1 AFSSGCFGRSRG
13 RSATEPSLRPIR
25 SRWRDKHHSIPAL
38 SPRTQKLRDDHA
50 SRNASTTGIL
60 AALSAGN
67 RPPIKPTTQAHIT
80 PLTRTSGVTL
90 SSKTVT
96 DVVLPMLTVLPPH
109 RRKATPA
116 PDVAPTI
123 ASRNASTSTETT
135 IPVGPKPR
143 ARNVAISTLRW
154 LTDEYMVFNAAST
167 APTAMIATTT
177 LVTMSISKDN
187 VRDCRR

>member
-80 PLTRTSGVTL
+80 PLTRTSRVTL
-90 SSKTVT
+90 RSNTVT
-96 DVVLPMLTVLPPH
+96 HAVLPMLTALPPH
-109 RRKATPA
+109 RREATPA
-116 PDVAPTI
+116 PLVAPPI
-123 ASRNASTSTETT
+123 ARRHA
-135 IPVGPKPR
+135 
-143 ARNVAISTLRW
+143 AISP
-154 LTDEYMVFNAAST
+154 D
-167 APTAMIATTT
+167 TTT
-177 LVTMSISKDN
+177 PIA
-187 VRDCRR
+187 